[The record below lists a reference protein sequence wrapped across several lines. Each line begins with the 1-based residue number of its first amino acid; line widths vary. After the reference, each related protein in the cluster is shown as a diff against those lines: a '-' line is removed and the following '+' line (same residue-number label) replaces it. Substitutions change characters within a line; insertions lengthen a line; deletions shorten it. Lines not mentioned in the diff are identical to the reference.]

1 MSQPITASRS
11 RTLLA
16 YGAPLLA
23 VLWAFWPPLVEAA
36 GRWNV
41 DPSYS
46 HGWLVP
52 LFAALMLWLRRE
64 FMPTDLL
71 QPSWLAGGALLTVGV
86 GLRLVGTYYHF
97 VWLDPIALLPTIAGL
112 TLLIGGWKTLRW
124 AWPSILFLGFMIP
137 LPYRAE
143 GMLAAPLQR
152 FATIVST
159 FLLQAL
165 GLPALAEGNVIMLS
179 EVEMGIVEACSGLRM
194 LVVFFALSTAFA
206 ILVQRPIWEKVII
219 LGSAI
224 PIALACNV
232 IRITSTGVLHE
243 AVSTGGWL
251 DGVVSRELPGKLY
264 HDFAGWLMM
273 PMGLAMLWVE
283 LRLLQVLWSAPVA
296 ASVELPPLKSS
307 DHAAATAAAAS
318 SVQGPIAVPAAPRTR
333 KPWKPARSS
342 RAFGVESNPAG
353 QP

>member
-1 MSQPITASRS
+1 MSQPITARRP

-16 YGAPLLA
+16 YGVPLLA
-23 VLWAFWPPLVEAA
+23 LLWAFWPPLAEAA
-36 GRWNV
+36 ARWNV

-52 LFAALMLWLRRE
+52 LFAALMLWLRRDRI
-64 FMPTDLL
+64 PADLL
-71 QPSWLAGGALLTVGV
+71 QPSWLLGSGLLAAGI
-86 GLRLVGTYYHF
+86 GLRLYGTYFHY
-97 VWLDPIALLPTIAGL
+97 VWLDPIALLPCLAGV
-112 TLLIGGWKTLRW
+112 TLLIGGWGALRW
-124 AWPSILFLGFMIP
+124 AWPAILFLGFMIP
-137 LPYRAE
+137 LPFRAE

-206 ILVQRPIWEKVII
+206 ILVDRPLWEKAII

-232 IRITSTGVLHE
+232 IRITSTGILHE

-283 LRLLQVLWSAPVA
+283 LRLLQVLWSEPAPA
-296 ASVELPPLKSS
+296 AAELPRLTST
-307 DHAAATAAAAS
+307 DHATAA
-318 SVQGPIAVPAAPRTR
+318 SVQGPIAVASATRTR

-353 QP
+353 LP